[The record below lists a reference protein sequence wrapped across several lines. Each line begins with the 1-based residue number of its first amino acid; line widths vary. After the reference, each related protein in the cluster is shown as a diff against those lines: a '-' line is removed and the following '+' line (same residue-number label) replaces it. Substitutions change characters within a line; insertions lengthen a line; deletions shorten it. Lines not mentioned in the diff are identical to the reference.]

1 MGLGNENRVRLDI
14 EFDGKVRTLE
24 VNPENLV
31 ISRSASNADI
41 NIIGLGPATRKGQPG
56 LISMEIKSFFPSYWS
71 PFHKYDLMPEDY
83 INFIYDIWETE
94 NVNNK
99 VAKLVTTGLDIN
111 FSMWFVIENFNYEY
125 RGGEKDI
132 YYTLSIKEY
141 VPYGV
146 STAQINEDFMAGMAA
161 GRPVSTN
168 VEDGS
173 LSATKTYVVSKGDS
187 LWSIAKRCTG
197 NGNNWQ
203 ALYELNKDLIGSGTV
218 IEPGMT
224 LVLPDG
230 WNSPAKVTKKSTTTK
245 KQKVATTTS
254 EIVNNATSS
263 EQVIKGTTAYTI
275 YKDASG
281 NASVLPVVSDTVP
294 YYLQTIGVTQ
304 VDKKTMTPAVANS
317 VQERD
322 KALRKMT
329 NLQTKTTRTEKENKE
344 LEKTYNMVKSYDQA
358 VAGGWAQ
365 YSIDK
370 NTGKLAH
377 WCDENGV
384 WHHNT

>member
-173 LSATKTYVVSKGDS
+173 LSSTKTYVVSKGDS

-230 WNSPAKVTKKSTTTK
+230 WNSPAKVVNKKASQTKPKTKTISATETIPTGLSTKT
-245 KQKVATTTS
+245 V
-254 EIVNNATSS
+254 
-263 EQVIKGTTAYTI
+263 
-275 YKDASG
+275 G
-281 NASVLPVVSDTVP
+281 NSDYLIRKNLNGDVTVYPVDYTVP
-294 YYLQTIGVTQ
+294 QYLQTINVSNSKANGSAERWYYMKRRDMWLDSLTTIQ
-304 VDKKTMTPAVANS
+304 TIAIKRELTP
-317 VQERD
+317 QEA
-322 KALRKMT
+322 KNA
-329 NLQTKTTRTEKENKE
+329 QYY
-344 LEKTYNMVKSYDQA
+344 YNGIKSYDMA
-358 VAGGWAQ
+358 LSKNYTNVVLNKDGTLKS
-365 YSIDK
+365 YS
-370 NTGKLAH
+370 T
-377 WCDENGV
+377 
-384 WHHNT
+384 